1 MMYRFFR
8 GVSGKTI
15 VLIFWARYPIHK
27 FVVDLKNKYSHNKF
41 DWFRVMFDLPR
52 FFVKQKVKIENTMI
66 RAVIIFEDDISN
78 QSKYWSIFENG
89 NGIIDVQ
96 WLNLFKI
103 LNNLLFLSG
112 GKYLLLIIS

>member
-1 MMYRFFR
+1 
-8 GVSGKTI
+8 
-15 VLIFWARYPIHK
+15 
-27 FVVDLKNKYSHNKF
+27 
-41 DWFRVMFDLPR
+41 MFDLPR

-96 WLNLFKI
+96 
-103 LNNLLFLSG
+103 
-112 GKYLLLIIS
+112 